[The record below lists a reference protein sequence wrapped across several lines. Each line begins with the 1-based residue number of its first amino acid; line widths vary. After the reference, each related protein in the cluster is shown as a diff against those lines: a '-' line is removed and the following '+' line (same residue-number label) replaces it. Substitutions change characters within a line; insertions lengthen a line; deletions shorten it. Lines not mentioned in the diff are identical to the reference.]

1 MYSRGGG
8 GRLPPPSPLD
18 YRYRVEMQVH
28 SPIFLGQRSLKKK
41 FTVNFDSFGAREGGI
56 KWQKKRVGKLKKVI
70 FFCFRQ
76 T

>member
-8 GRLPPPSPLD
+8 GGPPLLKEAFID

-56 KWQKKRVGKLKKVI
+56 KWQKKEGR
-70 FFCFRQ
+70 R